1 MGAEELPKI
10 RTTARRGRPDL
21 LPYSLLL
28 PSLVLLLVFFTVP
41 LIMIVVFSFYT
52 RDPLGSMIPALTL
65 ENYRKFFT
73 EALYQVV
80 LLKSLR
86 FAATATVVTLLLG
99 YPMAYF
105 LARTKSRHRTILFLL
120 VLAPFWTSVIVR
132 TYAWMVVLGNNGI
145 INKAVAS
152 LGLEKVQ
159 LMFNETGVIIGLTQ
173 IYLPYMVLSL
183 YSSLSAIDERVEQAA
198 RTLGAGDLRTFWH
211 IILPLSLPGVA
222 TGCLLTFI
230 LALSSYI
237 PPAVMGGPKE
247 LVLPM
252 LIQQQAALLNYPL
265 ASAAACTL
273 LVLVVVLMVS
283 FNRLVGLE
291 RVGKQV

>member
-1 MGAEELPKI
+1 
-10 RTTARRGRPDL
+10 
-21 LPYSLLL
+21 
-28 PSLVLLLVFFTVP
+28 
-41 LIMIVVFSFYT
+41 
-52 RDPLGSMIPALTL
+52 
-65 ENYRKFFT
+65 
-73 EALYQVV
+73 
-80 LLKSLR
+80 
-86 FAATATVVTLLLG
+86 
-99 YPMAYF
+99 
-105 LARTKSRHRTILFLL
+105 
-120 VLAPFWTSVIVR
+120 
-132 TYAWMVVLGNNGI
+132 MVVLGNNGI
-145 INKAVAS
+145 INKTLAS

>member
-105 LARTKSRHRTILFLL
+105 LARTKSRRLFG
-120 VLAPFWTSVIVR
+120 P
-132 TYAWMVVLGNNGI
+132 
-145 INKAVAS
+145 AS
-152 LGLEKVQ
+152 LFAPTPGWSCWAI
-159 LMFNETGVIIGLTQ
+159 TG
-173 IYLPYMVLSL
+173 
-183 YSSLSAIDERVEQAA
+183 SSTRHWPRWVWKRCS
-198 RTLGAGDLRTFWH
+198 
-211 IILPLSLPGVA
+211 
-222 TGCLLTFI
+222 
-230 LALSSYI
+230 
-237 PPAVMGGPKE
+237 
-247 LVLPM
+247 
-252 LIQQQAALLNYPL
+252 
-265 ASAAACTL
+265 
-273 LVLVVVLMVS
+273 
-283 FNRLVGLE
+283 
-291 RVGKQV
+291 